1 LASTGIPSPTAHMIW
16 IKSSG
21 RGRLPVCVD
30 GMECVA
36 RLIAGSF
43 EVYAKHY
50 EIPNVNPNVE
60 ASSDCRK
67 SQ

>member
-1 LASTGIPSPTAHMIW
+1 
-16 IKSSG
+16 
-21 RGRLPVCVD
+21 VD

-43 EVYAKHY
+43 VVYAKHY
-50 EIPNVNPNVE
+50 EIPNANPNVE

-67 SQ
+67 SQYSV